1 METQEKFIMVDYD
14 DIICLG
20 DYLSGRLTDY
30 KYVAI
35 ESDSFLIGH
44 KARFFEDGVIY
55 RKVLK

>member
-1 METQEKFIMVDYD
+1 METQEEFIMVDYD
-14 DIICLG
+14 DIICVG
-20 DYLSGRLTDY
+20 DYMYGRLTDY

-35 ESDSFLIGH
+35 ESGSFLIDH